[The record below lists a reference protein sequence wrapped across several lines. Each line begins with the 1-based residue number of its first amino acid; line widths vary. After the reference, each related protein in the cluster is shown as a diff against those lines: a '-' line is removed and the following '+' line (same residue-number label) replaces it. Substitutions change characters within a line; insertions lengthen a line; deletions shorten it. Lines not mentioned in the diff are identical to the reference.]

1 MHAGEID
8 IIALPCASFGLN
20 AGSAKVLLSKMY
32 QKRKGV
38 SVFSLIV
45 WIRYLN
51 KIKRLRFNLGRWRTS
66 VRFCLQ
72 DVFENKGTWPRMM
85 EIHKNR

>member
-8 IIALPCASFGLN
+8 IIALPRASFGLN

-45 WIRYLN
+45 WIRYLT
-51 KIKRLRFNLGRWRTS
+51 KIKRLRFNLGHWRTS
-66 VRFCLQ
+66 VRSCLQ

-85 EIHKNR
+85 EIQKNR